1 MWDKFIKGTVVSPTE
16 PRCSAGL
23 CWGYTTRIADNI
35 SQVFTGCPHKQG
47 YDLMIGTSEKG
58 EDVESV
64 EVKSFKNLL
73 IVIGG
78 VGGLEAAIEADK
90 GLDISD
96 PKELFDLYVNVCPN
110 QGSRTIRSEE
120 ALLITMSA
128 LRPKICISNS

>member
-1 MWDKFIKGTVVSPTE
+1 
-16 PRCSAGL
+16 
-23 CWGYTTRIADNI
+23 
-35 SQVFTGCPHKQG
+35 
-47 YDLMIGTSEKG
+47 MIGTSEKG
-58 EDVESV
+58 EDVDSV
-64 EVKSFKNLL
+64 DVKSFKNLL